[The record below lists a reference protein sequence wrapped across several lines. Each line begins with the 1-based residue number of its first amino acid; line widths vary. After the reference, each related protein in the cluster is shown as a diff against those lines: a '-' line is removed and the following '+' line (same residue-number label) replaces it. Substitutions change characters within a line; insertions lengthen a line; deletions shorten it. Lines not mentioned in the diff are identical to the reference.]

1 MKIISATI
9 ILAIKMLAMANK
21 IIDNFSYNNNQVT
34 EINVIEDVNKC
45 YKDFEVIFGLNQ
57 KG

>member
-1 MKIISATI
+1 
-9 ILAIKMLAMANK
+9 MLAMANK